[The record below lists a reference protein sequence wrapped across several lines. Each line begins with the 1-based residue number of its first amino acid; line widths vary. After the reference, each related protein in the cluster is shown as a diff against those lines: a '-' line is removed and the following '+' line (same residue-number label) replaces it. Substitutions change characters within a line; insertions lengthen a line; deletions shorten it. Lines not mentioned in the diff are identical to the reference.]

1 MAVDRLGEV
10 WVMHVPYAVL
20 WHQWC
25 RNVLDAVRCC
35 QLGCE
40 IGLAIPY
47 TQNLNGFRENDTIR
61 KLLMKAACVAMDLTH
76 LTVAY
81 SGYCG
86 RCAQNR
92 TSTIPTPT
100 PYPIP
105 NPNPATNP
113 NPSNL
118 TPSPTLTL
126 TLILT
131 LPKYD
136 RLCRNVSNG
145 VRWCPMVSDGF

>member
-1 MAVDRLGEV
+1 MRILKVQREFEWTNKKQYSSMRMMKGPIAMLCVHITL
-10 WVMHVPYAVL
+10 
-20 WHQWC
+20 
-25 RNVLDAVRCC
+25 
-35 QLGCE
+35 
-40 IGLAIPY
+40 
-47 TQNLNGFRENDTIR
+47 LNKLFFDTIR
-61 KLLMKAACVAMDLTH
+61 KLLMKAACVAMNLTH
-76 LTVAY
+76 LTVAW
-81 SGYCG
+81 SGYFG

-113 NPSNL
+113 NPLNL